1 MSSLP
6 TLERPAEP
14 PHARRRPGRTLLT
27 WLCWLAVAPAL
38 IWAALRITGFDRG
51 PLVPL
56 LAFTPYV
63 AGWTVVPVA
72 LALALRRWWAAGVAV
87 LTAVALIGVV
97 APRALA
103 DNDPLP
109 GGSTLRVLTAN
120 LLVGVA
126 DPAAVVELVRAHR
139 VDVLAVQEFTP
150 EAQAALD
157 RHGLA
162 DLLPHRQLNAEVGS
176 PGSGLYAR
184 FPLSAGGTR
193 TNDGGFTQAYATVH
207 MPDAPA
213 VLVESAHPCAPYE
226 HQQLRCWH
234 TDLDRQP
241 RATPDGPL
249 RILAGDF
256 NATLDHA
263 PLRALLDTGYVDAAA
278 AAGVGLTGT
287 WGPYDGDFIPPVAID
302 HVLVDRRIGVRAASV
317 HPLPGS
323 DHRALLAELA
333 LPPLLGR

>member
-6 TLERPAEP
+6 TLERPAE
-14 PHARRRPGRTLLT
+14 ASGANRRAGQTLLT
-27 WLCWLAVAPAL
+27 WLCWLAVTPAL
-38 IWAALRITGFDRG
+38 IWAVLRITGFDRG

-63 AGWTVVPVA
+63 AGWTVLPVV

-87 LTAVALIGVV
+87 LTATALIGVV

-103 DNDPLP
+103 DGDPLP
-109 GGSTLRVLTAN
+109 SGPRLRVLTAN

-126 DPAAVVELVRAHR
+126 DPATVVALVRTHQ
-139 VDVLAVQEFTP
+139 VDILAVQEFTP

-157 RHGLA
+157 QHGLA
-162 DLLPHRQLNAEVGS
+162 ELLPHRQLNAEVGTT
-176 PGSGLYAR
+176 GSGVYAR
-184 FPLSAGGTR
+184 FPLADTGTR
-193 TNDGGFTQAYATVH
+193 RNYGGFTQAYATVQV
-207 MPDAPA
+207 PDAPP
-213 VLVESAHPCAPYE
+213 VLVESAHPCAPYA
-226 HQQLRCWH
+226 HGQLRCWH

-241 RATPDGPL
+241 KATGDGPL

-256 NATLDHA
+256 NATLDHQ

-287 WGPYDGDFIPPVAID
+287 WGPYDGDPIPPVAID
-302 HVLVDRRIGVRAASV
+302 HVLVDPRVGVRAASV

-323 DHRALLAELA
+323 DHRAVLADLA
-333 LPPLLGR
+333 LPPAT

>member
-1 MSSLP
+1 MSLP

-14 PHARRRPGRTLLT
+14 PHPARRPPRKLLT
-27 WLCWLAVAPAL
+27 WLCWAVLTPAL

-63 AGWTVVPVA
+63 AGWTLVPVV
-72 LALALRRWWAAGVAV
+72 LALALRRWWAAGVAA

-103 DNDPLP
+103 DGEPLP
-109 GGSTLRVLTAN
+109 NGPTLRVLTAN

-126 DPAAVVELVRAHR
+126 DPAAVVAVVRTHR

-150 EAQAALD
+150 DAQAALD

-162 DLLPHRQLNAEVGS
+162 ELLPHRQLNAEVGS

-184 FPLSAGGTR
+184 YPLTDGGTR
-193 TNDGGFTQAYATVH
+193 DNYGGFTQAYATVRV
-207 MPDAPA
+207 PGAPPL
-213 VLVESAHPCAPYE
+213 LVESAHPCAPHE
-226 HQQLRCWH
+226 HEQLRCWH

-241 RATPDGPL
+241 KATPDGPL

-256 NATLDHA
+256 NATLDHK

-287 WGPYDGDFIPPVAID
+287 WGPYDGDPIPPVVID

-323 DHRALLAELA
+323 DHRAVLADLA
-333 LPPLLGR
+333 LPGAG